1 MKRLI
6 FIMLIAVLMAGPFG
20 SSALASSTGID
31 SRPDGAAMA
40 VDIFAARPLGLASTI
55 FGAATF
61 VISLPFSALGNN
73 VGEAYDLLIVS
84 PARYTFDR
92 PLGSFD
98 RPLVSFD

>member
-6 FIMLIAVLMAGPFG
+6 FLLLIAALVAGPFG
-20 SSALASSTGID
+20 SSAIAESGRTDTG
-31 SRPDGAAMA
+31 RPDGAAMA

-61 VISLPFSALGNN
+61 VVSLPFSALGNN
-73 VGEAYDLLIVS
+73 VDEAYDTLIVS

-98 RPLVSFD
+98 

>member
-1 MKRLI
+1 MKRLV
-6 FIMLIAVLMAGPFG
+6 FFVLIAAFVAGPFG
-20 SSALASSTGID
+20 SSAIAASTRID

-40 VDIFAARPLGLASTI
+40 VDIFAARPLGLASTV

-61 VISLPFSALGNN
+61 LVSLPFSALGKN

-84 PARYTFDR
+84 PALYTFDR

-98 RPLVSFD
+98 